1 MPIMEV
7 LNNLYK
13 ISIIIIAFGIVA
25 IGTFI
30 VFSVMNVPNKST
42 TPTQTVI
49 NGTPDN
55 HVWDIK
61 DNRLFNKE
69 TGEVYLLTANLDYL
83 NVNQPYLQKI
93 IYR

>member
-7 LNNLYK
+7 INNLYK

-69 TGEVYLLTANLDYL
+69 TGEVFLLETRQ
-83 NVNQPYLQKI
+83 VNI
-93 IYR
+93 IGPPDLIKLKYR